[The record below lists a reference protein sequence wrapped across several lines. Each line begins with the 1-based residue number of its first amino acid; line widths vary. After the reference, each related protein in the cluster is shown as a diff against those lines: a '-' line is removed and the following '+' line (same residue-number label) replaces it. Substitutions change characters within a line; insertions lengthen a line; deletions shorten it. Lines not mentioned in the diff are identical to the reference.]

1 MRHKL
6 FTLGSNYWTNV
17 GYDCEKFQLQKRSN
31 YITTRRTKLL
41 TCLMDVKNTITSRDA
56 DGCQSNDAEG
66 CQNILKT
73 KAFSECKMTGGSK
86 R

>member
-6 FTLGSNYWTNV
+6 FTLGSNYWTNDIIAKNFNCKNAV
-17 GYDCEKFQLQKRSN
+17 
-31 YITTRRTKLL
+31 TTRRTKPL
-41 TCLMDVKNTITSRDA
+41 TCFMDVENTITSRDA
-56 DGCQSNDAEG
+56 DGCQSSDAGG

-86 R
+86 C